1 MKPTT
6 SSQEFAVKQ
15 FLALCV
21 RDFFQGAV
29 AFMFL
34 LLAANARLP
43 AADWLAFRGADGMG
57 IAANEKMRTSWS
69 ETEGIAWRA
78 KLPGKG
84 VSSPIVV
91 GPLVVVTAS
100 SGPQENRLH
109 VIALNRNDG
118 STVWHRQFFATGRT
132 LCHPTSAVAA
142 GTPASDGKRIVALF
156 SSCDLFAIDLG
167 GGLLWQRSLAVER
180 PKAGNDIGM
189 ASSPRIID
197 GTVVIQIE
205 SQGDSF
211 ASGIDVITGEDRWTV
226 PRRKA
231 ANWTTPTAIVGSNGK
246 AHVLLQDRA
255 GVEVRS
261 ASSGALVW
269 ELLSQMQ
276 SIPSAS
282 VRGNVVYLPSENE
295 GIVALTLSASDEKPQ
310 RTWASVKLSPGSA
323 SPLAWNEQIACV
335 NRAGVLTIASSVDG
349 TVGDQVRLAGQFWA
363 SPILVG
369 KLIVA
374 VNREGTTFLVSAGE
388 KPEIIAKN
396 ILPGTFL
403 GTPAIADGSLYLRS
417 EDSLWKITADPTAQA
432 ITSPFTRPLIAG
444 SATP

>member
-1 MKPTT
+1 M
-6 SSQEFAVKQ
+6 KQ

-255 GVEVRS
+255 
-261 ASSGALVW
+261 
-269 ELLSQMQ
+269 
-276 SIPSAS
+276 S
-282 VRGNVVYLPSENE
+282 VRGNVVYLPSEND

-374 VNREGTTFLVSAGE
+374 VNREGTTFLVSVGE

-417 EDSLWKITADPTAQA
+417 EDSLWKIAADPTAQA
-432 ITSPFTRPLIAG
+432 ITSPFTGPLIAG